1 MKMSLNHK
9 NKCKIFLCVCMYI
22 FDHSQSSYKVR
33 AYLNTLKLAIFH
45 SISKKNVYE
54 SDVSCFCFLEMIV
67 NENISFSST
76 SGYFVWGSICC
87 LAMALFLI
95 ATTIV
100 VSLIPV
106 YLSKKDVSLGY
117 KNNNYYLV
125 YELSSSLQVSFN
137 KAIGTQMALV
147 HNGYLNEKQRFLLET
162 TV

>member
-1 MKMSLNHK
+1 
-9 NKCKIFLCVCMYI
+9 
-22 FDHSQSSYKVR
+22 
-33 AYLNTLKLAIFH
+33 
-45 SISKKNVYE
+45 
-54 SDVSCFCFLEMIV
+54 
-67 NENISFSST
+67 
-76 SGYFVWGSICC
+76 
-87 LAMALFLI
+87 MALFLI